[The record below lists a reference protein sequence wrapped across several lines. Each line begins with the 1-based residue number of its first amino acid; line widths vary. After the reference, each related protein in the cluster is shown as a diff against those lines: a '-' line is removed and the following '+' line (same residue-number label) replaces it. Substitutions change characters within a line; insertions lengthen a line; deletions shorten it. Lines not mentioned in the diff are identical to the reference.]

1 MMRYTRAPR
10 AKTPRLLALA
20 LVAVL
25 LGTSF
30 SAAFVP
36 SSAPPDSQGA
46 ASGSRAAS
54 SPDEWTTFKADD
66 ARTGESASEA
76 PSVGKVLWSTRYTG
90 TTIYSS
96 PTVWNGTVYIGTGMW
111 LRAIWAKN
119 GTERWTYTAPNPIW
133 TAPAIY
139 DGIAYCGCNQQ
150 DGKAVVA
157 VDARTGQEVWN
168 ASVPEFVTCTPLV
181 VGGSVY
187 AGSQNGV
194 LYCLDKADGSIKWTF
209 DAGGMIMYGALA
221 YASGK
226 VIFGID
232 APTNQDGRVRAVNA
246 ITGKEDWNATV
257 IGSVWSAPAI
267 SGGSVLVGT
276 AANKAGVETQNGYV
290 YSLSL
295 ADGSMQWKS
304 ENLGLIY
311 ASPSVAGGRVFIGSY
326 AKEIVVEIIEPRM
339 WCLDPADNGKV
350 LWSNATMHGSEK
362 AKIWS
367 SVTVAGTKILFGDS
381 MGYVNAWSILGRP
394 IWSTDIGDGSAVQVT
409 PAVAGEQV
417 YAATLRGDVVAF
429 GSQPDLV
436 VQSSDISVSD
446 PYPHLGQR
454 VAVSAHVS
462 NIGDKTAT
470 GRVFLY
476 NGSLEDWDA
485 VIASAT
491 VTLEPGRSTTVPA
504 VWTADDVGN
513 RAVWARIMDVVP
525 NEADVGNNE
534 AKRVLEVL
542 PPAEGWLLP
551 NAGPEGTA
559 FMPTDAPTNNVTKWL
574 RAEGGVPGRGLAAT
588 QDLVLFP
595 VSDRVVAM
603 NRSDGTVEWTSPLG
617 TNASTAPG
625 VGDGAVF
632 VGTVGGAV
640 VAMDLEEGTERFVR
654 ALDGEVTAGPLVVG
668 WTVYVGTD
676 NATDGGT
683 LYALDTFDGRVLWS
697 RPMGA
702 AVHAQPALWNGH
714 LFALSDLG
722 AVQSL
727 DPGTGTMQWQ
737 FPAGTAPG
745 GSLTAAPIVWGG
757 RLYIASS
764 SGFVYCLDADP
775 GDAVDEGQKD
785 ADGSPYDLIWTY
797 HDDEHPL
804 SLTHSGALVDE
815 LLVLVDD
822 PDGVIALNATGG
834 AVAWRVHVQTLA
846 PLATDLVAVNGSVVV
861 GGSAIDILS
870 AANGSSIWNYDRPL
884 GTFMGGPAAV
894 DGMLF
899 IADSRSIVYAFGKV
913 RNIPPVARIR
923 EPQPDTQSRI
933 NESITFDATTS
944 TDDKPLLEIGFHWDF
959 GDGNSSLARVT
970 SHAYAVAGT
979 YIVTLTV
986 TDTDGAGDNTTVTV
1000 HVMQNHAPALD
1011 LAMVSPGQGW
1021 AQETIFNFSVRYTDP
1036 DGDPPQFI
1044 VMRLANEPDYQFIT
1058 LDEVDPTDMNFSDGK
1073 LYSVP
1078 KTLGSRPYT
1087 AVQFRASDGISATE
1101 TVIAGPRVLVTRTFP
1116 NNVGDI
1122 EVTVT
1127 YVGPNE
1133 LAFEPVVSPPIKLPT
1148 SLFRI
1153 DLYFGLSLNTT
1164 YLQEALVAINYT
1176 FHDTVGFN
1184 LTTLSVYKWT
1194 LSGSDAEWKY
1204 VPSSRVDLAR
1214 GVITAEIPSLQGDIY
1229 TVLGNKLSPPANRQ
1243 PVAVIEFQSKTYRPG
1258 QSVDFNGSGSYDPDE
1273 HTLNDRVVDWNW
1285 DFGDGT
1291 PVQKGKNASHVF
1303 TNEGVY
1309 TVTLGVTDGN
1319 GAKNETRVTV
1329 TVRAEEEA
1337 TALLYLA
1344 LAGIAILI
1352 ILLFYPKSYY
1362 RKSSNGKGD
1371 GAEPEDG
1378 PGPEGSV
1385 EGAGKAEPSAGNG
1398 ARAPPPDGR
1407 SPPGK
1412 EKELDDIIDELE
1424 EDREGVPK
1432 G

>member
-1 MMRYTRAPR
+1 MMRYPCAPR

-25 LGTSF
+25 LGTSL

-36 SSAPPDSQGA
+36 LPAVEGQGA
-46 ASGSRAAS
+46 ASDGSRAAS
-54 SPDEWTTFKADD
+54 SPDEWLTFKADD

-76 PSVGKVLWSTRYTG
+76 PSVGKVLWSVNYPG

-119 GTERWTYTAPNPIW
+119 GTERWTYTAPNPIK
-133 TAPAIY
+133 TSPAIY
-139 DGIAYCGCNQQ
+139 DGIIYCGC
-150 DGKAVVA
+150 DDFSGRSVVA
-157 VDARTGQEVWN
+157 VDARSGNEVWN
-168 ASVPEFVTCTPLV
+168 ASVPDFVTSTPVV
-181 VGGSVY
+181 VGSYVY
-187 AGSQNGV
+187 AGCQNGI
-194 LYCLDKADGSIKWTF
+194 LYCIDKADGSIIWTF
-209 DAGGMIMYGALA
+209 DAGGQIRWGALA

-232 APTNQDGRVRAVNA
+232 APTNQDGRVWAVNA

-257 IGSVWSAPAI
+257 IGSVWSAPAV

-276 AANKAGVETQNGYV
+276 AADKVGTELGNGYV

-295 ADGSMQWKS
+295 ADGSMQWRS
-304 ENLGLIY
+304 ENIGSVY
-311 ASPSVAGGRVFIGSY
+311 ASPSVAGSRVFVGTYGKFIGDI
-326 AKEIVVEIIEPRM
+326 EFIEPRM
-339 WCLDPADNGKV
+339 WCLDPGDTGRA
-350 LWSNATMHGSEK
+350 LWSNTTMHGTNK

-367 SVTVAGTKILFGDS
+367 SVTIAGTKILFGDS

-394 IWSTDIGDGSAVQVT
+394 IWSTNIGDGSAVQVT
-409 PAVAGEQV
+409 PAVADEQV

-429 GSQPDLV
+429 GSQPDLM
-436 VQSSDISVSD
+436 VQASGISVSD
-446 PYPHLGQR
+446 EFPHLGQR
-454 VAVSAHVS
+454 VAVSAHVF

-476 NGSLEDWDA
+476 NGSLEDWDT

-491 VTLEPGRSTTVPA
+491 VTIEPGRSTTVPG
-504 VWTADDVGN
+504 VWTADAVGN

-525 NEADVGNNE
+525 NEADIGNNE

-542 PPAEGWLLP
+542 PPSEGWLLCR
-551 NAGPEGTA
+551 AGADGTA
-559 FMPTDAPTNNVTKWL
+559 FVPTDAPTNNVTKWL
-574 RAEGGVPGRGLAAT
+574 WAAGGTPGRGLAAT

-595 VSDRVVAM
+595 VSDRIVAM
-603 NRSDGTVEWTSPLG
+603 NRSDGTVEWSSPLG
-617 TNASTAPG
+617 SNATTAPG

-632 VGTVGGAV
+632 VGTRDGTL
-640 VAMDLEEGTERFVR
+640 VALDLDEGSERFVR
-654 ALDGEVTAGPLVVG
+654 ALDGAVTAGPLVVG

-702 AVHAQPALWNGH
+702 AVNAQPALWNGH

-727 DPGTGTMQWQ
+727 DPATGTLQWQ

-745 GSLTAAPIVWGG
+745 GSLTAAPIVRAG
-757 RLYIASS
+757 RLYVSSS

-775 GDAVDEGQKD
+775 SDAIDEGQKD
-785 ADGSPYDLIWTY
+785 VDGSPYDLVWTY
-797 HDDEHPL
+797 RDNEHPL
-804 SLTHSGALVDE
+804 SLSLSGALVDG
-815 LLVLVDD
+815 LLVLVDGR
-822 PDGVIALNATGG
+822 DGVIALNATGG
-834 AVAWRVHVQTLA
+834 TVAWRVRVETTV
-846 PLATDLVAVNGSVVV
+846 PIATDLVAVNGSIVV

-870 AANGSSIWNYDRPL
+870 AVNGSSIWNYDRPL
-884 GTFMGGPAAV
+884 GTLVGSPAAT

-913 RNIPPVARIR
+913 RNIPPVARIKG
-923 EPQPDTQSRI
+923 PQPDSQARI

-944 TDDKPLLEIGFHWDF
+944 TDDKPIPEVGFHWDF

-970 SHAYAVAGT
+970 SHAYAVSGT
-979 YIVTLTV
+979 YIVTLSV
-986 TDTDGAGDNTTVTV
+986 TDTDGALDNTTVTV
-1000 HVMQNHAPALD
+1000 QVMQNHAPTLD

-1021 AQETIFNFSVRYTDP
+1021 AQDTIFNFSVRYTDP
-1036 DGDPPQFI
+1036 DGDPPKFI
-1044 VMRLANEPDYQFIT
+1044 TMRLANESEYQKIT
-1058 LDEVDPTDMNFSDGK
+1058 LGQVDPDDANYSDGK

-1078 KTLGSRPYT
+1078 KTLGSRPYPG
-1087 AVQFRASDGISATE
+1087 VQFEASDGISTTE
-1101 TVIAGPRVLVTRTFP
+1101 VVIAGPRVLITRTFP

-1133 LAFEPVVSPPIKLPT
+1133 LVFEPVVSPPIKLPT
-1148 SLFRI
+1148 SLFPI
-1153 DLYFGLSLNTT
+1153 GLYFGLALNTT
-1164 YLQEALVAINYT
+1164 YLQEAQVAINYT
-1176 FHDTVGFN
+1176 FHEPTDFN
-1184 LTTLSVYKWT
+1184 LSTLSVYKWT

-1204 VPSSRVDLAR
+1204 IISSRVDLAR
-1214 GVITAEIPSLQGDIY
+1214 GVITAEIPSLQSDIY
-1229 TVLGNKLSPPANRQ
+1229 TVLGNKLSPPANR
-1243 PVAVIEFQSKTYRPG
+1243 PPNAVIEFQSKTYRPG
-1258 QSVDFNGSGSYDPDE
+1258 QSVDFDGSGSYDPDE
-1273 HTLNDRVVDWNW
+1273 HTLNDRVVDWDW

-1303 TNEGVY
+1303 SNEGVY
-1309 TVTLGVTDGN
+1309 TVTLSVTDGN
-1319 GAKNETRVTV
+1319 GEKNETRVTV
-1329 TVRAEEEA
+1329 TVRAAEEA
-1337 TALLYLA
+1337 TVLLYLA
-1344 LAGIAILI
+1344 LIGIAILI

-1362 RKSSNGKGD
+1362 RNGGKGK
-1371 GAEPEDG
+1371 GAEPADDL
-1378 PGPEGSV
+1378 GPEGV
-1385 EGAGKAEPSAGNG
+1385 GEGTGGKAEPPSRNG
-1398 ARAPPPDGR
+1398 AKAPPPNEKP
-1407 SPPGK
+1407 SPGK

-1424 EDREGVPK
+1424 EDREDAPK